1 MLRKSI
7 LLQLLLLSQLLCVGQ
22 KSHTILV
29 TYFSQTGK
37 TAQLADAVVR
47 GAKSVNNV
55 QVILKQIQQT
65 TKEDLLKADAIIIGS
80 PVYNANP
87 ASEVLKFIEGW
98 PFEGSPM
105 KNKIGAVFVTGGG
118 ISAGEE
124 LAQVNLLH
132 SMLIYGMV
140 IVGGADWTSAFGAS
154 AITDEG
160 PFKNGVDDIFLKK
173 GEGLGKGVAESV
185 VRWGK

>member
-7 LLQLLLLSQLLCVGQ
+7 LLQLLLLSQLLCIGQ
-22 KSHTILV
+22 KSHTVLI
-29 TYFSQTGK
+29 TYFSKTGN
-37 TAQLADAVVR
+37 TAQLAEAVAK
-47 GAKSVNNV
+47 GAKSINNV
-55 QVILKQIQQT
+55 QVIVKQMNQT
-65 TKEDLLKADAIIIGS
+65 TNADLLKADAIIIGS

-98 PFEGSPM
+98 PFEGAPF

-132 SMLIYGMV
+132 AMLIYGMV
-140 IVGGADWTSAFGAS
+140 IVGGADWTAPFGAS

-160 PFKNGVDDIFLKK
+160 PFKQGIDDIFLKK
-173 GEGLGKGVAESV
+173 GEGLGKRVAESV
-185 VRWGK
+185 VRWGR